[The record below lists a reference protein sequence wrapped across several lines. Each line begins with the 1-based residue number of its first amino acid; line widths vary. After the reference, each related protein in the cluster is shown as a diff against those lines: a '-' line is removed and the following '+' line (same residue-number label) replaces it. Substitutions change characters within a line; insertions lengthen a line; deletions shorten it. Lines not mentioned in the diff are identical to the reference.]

1 MIALTYVFALTF
13 LCFPGLADDSHFNF
27 LSGNKEEDSWYNL
40 ISVIIFN
47 SCDTAGRYIGA
58 SPCADL
64 RRKTVL
70 FMSAFRTIFILTF
83 LLVAFEVS
91 PAGLFQADW
100 FKILNYA
107 LFSYTNGYT
116 STLCAVK
123 APQTVSGEQKGQVGA
138 FVGVTI
144 SLGILLGSTLA
155 LGMG

>member
-1 MIALTYVFALTF
+1 M
-13 LCFPGLADDSHFNF
+13 
-27 LSGNKEEDSWYNL
+27 

-64 RRKTVL
+64 RRKTVI
-70 FMSAFRTIFILTF
+70 FMSAFRTLFILTF
-83 LLVAFEVS
+83 LLIAFEVS